1 MEITNVI
8 INNSFFDFVLKNK
21 VFSVFLIIIFLAIII
36 IVGVIFYNFQTTKK
50 GKFCVFIFFSI
61 LFALSLFLFP
71 FYVNFVPEVY
81 DPSWGY
87 DTYNRYGYD
96 NIYCAFDGK
105 TDKYIVEYN
114 IENSKK
120 TMTTQEII
128 DTIYNKNHFED
139 TKGKTSKV
147 VIYVKGRENI
157 KLIKQILKMNDNTN
171 FIIEQEEQKQ
181 REQYNELSQ
190 KYLNETH
197 KVNVKK

>member
-8 INNSFFDFVLKNK
+8 ISNSFFDFVLKNK
-21 VFSVFLIIIFLAIII
+21 ALSGFLIIIFLTTII
-36 IVGVIFYNFQTTKK
+36 IVGAIFYNFQTTKK
-50 GKFCVFIFFSI
+50 GKFCVFVFFSI
-61 LFALSLFLFP
+61 LFALSLCLFP

-87 DTYNRYGYD
+87 DDSGRFGYD
-96 NIYCAFDGK
+96 NQYSVFDGR
-105 TDKYIVEYN
+105 TEKYIVEYN

-139 TKGKTSKV
+139 AKGKTSKV

-157 KLIKQILKMNDNTN
+157 KLIKQILEMNDNTN
-171 FIIEQEEQKQ
+171 FINENKQKEKEQEED
-181 REQYNELSQ
+181 NEF
-190 KYLNETH
+190 LNETH
-197 KVNVKK
+197 VIDTKR

>member
-8 INNSFFDFVLKNK
+8 ISNSFFDFVLKNR
-21 VFSVFLIIIFLAIII
+21 VLSFFLIIIFLAIII

-50 GKFCVFIFFSI
+50 GKFCVFVFFSI
-61 LFALSLFLFP
+61 LFTLSLCLFP
-71 FYVNFVPEVY
+71 FYVNIVPEVY

-87 DTYNRYGYD
+87 DAYNRYGYD
-96 NIYCAFDGK
+96 KFYSVFDGR

-157 KLIKQILKMNDNTN
+157 KLIKQILRMNDNTN
-171 FIIEQEEQKQ
+171 FIKEQKQKQKEQEENDKFL
-181 REQYNELSQ
+181 E
-190 KYLNETH
+190 ETH
-197 KVNVKK
+197 IINDKE

>member
-8 INNSFFDFVLKNK
+8 ISNSYFDFLLKNK
-21 VFSVFLIIIFLAIII
+21 GLSAFWGIMLSIIIM
-36 IVGVIFYNFQTTKK
+36 IVGAIFCSSQKTQKV
-50 GKFCVFIFFSI
+50 GFCIFFTSFI
-61 LFALSLFLFP
+61 PLALFFCPVVAF
-71 FYVNFVPEVY
+71 NWNPEVY
-81 DPSWGY
+81 DSSWGY
-87 DTYNRYGYD
+87 DDYGRFGYD
-96 NIYCAFDGK
+96 SQYSVFDGR

-157 KLIKQILKMNDNTN
+157 KLIKQILRKW
-171 FIIEQEEQKQ
+171 
-181 REQYNELSQ
+181 
-190 KYLNETH
+190 
-197 KVNVKK
+197 

>member
-8 INNSFFDFVLKNK
+8 ISNSFFDFVLKNK
-21 VFSVFLIIIFLAIII
+21 VLSGFLIIIFLTTII
-36 IVGVIFYNFQTTKK
+36 IVGVTFYNFQTTGK
-50 GKFCVFIFFSI
+50 GKFRVFVFFSI
-61 LFALSLFLFP
+61 LFTLSLCLFP

-96 NIYCAFDGK
+96 KFYSVFDGR

-120 TMTTQEII
+120 TMTTQKII
-128 DTIYNKNHFED
+128 DTIYNKSHFED
-139 TKGKTSKV
+139 IKGKTSKV

-157 KLIKQILKMNDNTN
+157 KLIKQILEMNDNTN
-171 FIIEQEEQKQ
+171 FIKEKEQKEQKEQEENDKFL
-181 REQYNELSQ
+181 E
-190 KYLNETH
+190 ETH
-197 KVNVKK
+197 IISDKE

>member
-8 INNSFFDFVLKNK
+8 IINSFIDFFLKNK
-21 VFSVFLIIIFLAIII
+21 GLFDFLGIAFSII
-36 IVGVIFYNFQTTKK
+36 IVIIG
-50 GKFCVFIFFSI
+50 IFFFSFQKTKNVGFCI
-61 LFALSLFLFP
+61 LLFSFLP
-71 FYVNFVPEVY
+71 LILLICTVVYLDYTPEVY

-171 FIIEQEEQKQ
+171 FIKEQKQKQKEQEED
-181 REQYNELSQ
+181 NEF
-190 KYLNETH
+190 LNETH
-197 KVNVKK
+197 VIDTKR

>member
-8 INNSFFDFVLKNK
+8 ISNSFFDFVLKNK
-21 VFSVFLIIIFLAIII
+21 VLSIFLIIIFLATII
-36 IVGVIFYNFQTTKK
+36 IVSVIFYNFQTTEK
-50 GKFCVFIFFSI
+50 GKFRVFVFFSI
-61 LFALSLFLFP
+61 LFTLSLFLFP

-87 DTYNRYGYD
+87 DDSGRFGYNKFYSV
-96 NIYCAFDGK
+96 FDGR

-171 FIIEQEEQKQ
+171 FINENKQKEKEQEKNDKFLE
-181 REQYNELSQ
+181 
-190 KYLNETH
+190 ETH
-197 KVNVKK
+197 IVNDKE

>member
-8 INNSFFDFVLKNK
+8 ISNSFFDFVLKNK
-21 VFSVFLIIIFLAIII
+21 VLSGFLIIIFLTTII
-36 IVGVIFYNFQTTKK
+36 IVGVTFYNFQTTEK
-50 GKFCVFIFFSI
+50 GKFRVFVFFSI
-61 LFALSLFLFP
+61 LFTLSLCLFP

-96 NIYCAFDGK
+96 KFYSVFDGR

-128 DTIYNKNHFED
+128 DTIYNKSHFED
-139 TKGKTSKV
+139 IKGKTSKV

-157 KLIKQILKMNDNTN
+157 KLIKQILEMNDNTN
-171 FIIEQEEQKQ
+171 FIKEKEQK
-181 REQYNELSQ
+181 
-190 KYLNETH
+190 
-197 KVNVKK
+197 

>member
-8 INNSFFDFVLKNK
+8 ISNSFFDFVLKNK
-21 VFSVFLIIIFLAIII
+21 GLSFLLIITFLTIII
-36 IVGVIFYNFQTTKK
+36 IVGVIFYNFQTTEK
-50 GKFCVFIFFSI
+50 GKFCVFVFFSI
-61 LFALSLFLFP
+61 LFTLSMCLFP

-87 DTYNRYGYD
+87 DASNRYGY
-96 NIYCAFDGK
+96 NKFYSVFDGR

-128 DTIYNKNHFED
+128 DTIYNKKHFED
-139 TKGKTSKV
+139 IKGKTSKV

-157 KLIKQILKMNDNTN
+157 KLIKQILEMNDNTN
-171 FIIEQEEQKQ
+171 FIKEKKQKEKEQEENDKFL
-181 REQYNELSQ
+181 E
-190 KYLNETH
+190 ETH
-197 KVNVKK
+197 IVNDKE